1 MLSTL
6 VSYKMS
12 RSSIAFLLLTVISV
26 DLGLVGG
33 KDECFSNADC
43 YSDFRHLRIVCSKNS
58 RDSDRIC
65 RTVIVVARVNVVSI
79 TNVTIP
85 KIVHDVTVVPTALIP
100 RSAVS
105 ELTEMSVGEIVSEK
119 GARRLAIVQV
129 LENTATRVTYVQ
141 I

>member
-1 MLSTL
+1 M
-6 VSYKMS
+6 
-12 RSSIAFLLLTVISV
+12 LTVTAISDIYV
-26 DLGLVGG
+26 LSV
-33 KDECFSNADC
+33 
-43 YSDFRHLRIVCSKNS
+43 V
-58 RDSDRIC
+58 
-65 RTVIVVARVNVVSI
+65 RTRVIVIGFASRTIAKDDTVLHMAIVVVKVNVVSI
-79 TNVTIP
+79 TNVLIL